1 MICEVGAAAGGAGAG
16 VVGAWVGWS
25 LATVLGTVLKLGLL
39 AVVNLAAVVGCS
51 KGRVVR
57 GFSVSTW
64 MRAGRSVWGW
74 TGSTE
79 IGWME
84 RLGCTGCT
92 STGSGLTWG
101 LEGRPPPL
109 LGLNLLEVELGPSTM
124 ACRAGGAGRA
134 FSLSVSRS
142 VSLGSCVILVG
153 VLGMLLVF
161 LTLSP
166 PDLDLSI
173 ALALTGSTSSP

>member
-1 MICEVGAAAGGAGAG
+1 
-16 VVGAWVGWS
+16 
-25 LATVLGTVLKLGLL
+25 
-39 AVVNLAAVVGCS
+39 
-51 KGRVVR
+51 
-57 GFSVSTW
+57 
-64 MRAGRSVWGW
+64 MRAGRSVWGCS
-74 TGSTE
+74 GSTE
-79 IGWME
+79 MGWME
-84 RLGCTGCT
+84 SLGGRVGSGCTGCT

-109 LGLNLLEVELGPSTM
+109 LGLNLLAEELGPSTM
-124 ACRAGGAGRA
+124 ACRAGGAGLA
-134 FSLSVSRS
+134 FSLSVSLS

-166 PDLDLSI
+166 PDLDLSM